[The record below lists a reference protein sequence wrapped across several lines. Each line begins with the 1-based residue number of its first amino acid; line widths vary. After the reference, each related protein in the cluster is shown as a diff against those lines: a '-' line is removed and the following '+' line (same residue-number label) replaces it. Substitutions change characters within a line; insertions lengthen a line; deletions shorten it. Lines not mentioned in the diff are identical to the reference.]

1 MATSRKAGDVT
12 LDFRNMDF
20 STMSEKGLP
29 DPHEQLRPL
38 KLLELFGGIGAPRR
52 ALENIFGPSCLR
64 SIDYIEVLPYA
75 VQSYNQIFQC
85 GPRPQD
91 IRIWNLAPDIVV
103 HGSPCQ
109 DFSNEGKNNINTGRS
124 ILFERTLQILDPTPK
139 NGFPELSRQPKVVI
153 WENVRATCR

>member
-109 DFSNEGKNNINTGRS
+109 DFSKERITSIPGALSYSSGPCRS
-124 ILFERTLQILDPTPK
+124 WIRRQRTDFRNYRGSQ
-139 NGFPELSRQPKVVI
+139 R
-153 WENVRATCR
+153 

>member
-75 VQSYNQIFQC
+75 VQSYNQIFQHLFLMC
-85 GPRPQD
+85 INIPADLLFVHNFCLHYSLYTIFPTSENTLRVKKDRRGRLVPGVS
-91 IRIWNLAPDIVV
+91 RI
-103 HGSPCQ
+103 
-109 DFSNEGKNNINTGRS
+109 
-124 ILFERTLQILDPTPK
+124 
-139 NGFPELSRQPKVVI
+139 
-153 WENVRATCR
+153 

>member
-75 VQSYNQIFQC
+75 ARDRRISGSGTWPRISWYTAPRVRIF
-85 GPRPQD
+85 PTR
-91 IRIWNLAPDIVV
+91 
-103 HGSPCQ
+103 
-109 DFSNEGKNNINTGRS
+109 
-124 ILFERTLQILDPTPK
+124 ERTISIPDVPSYSSGLYRSWIRRQRTD
-139 NGFPELSRQPKVVI
+139 SRNYRGSRK
-153 WENVRATCR
+153 W

>member
-64 SIDYIEVLPYA
+64 SIDYIAPQNLLFKIAPFWK
-75 VQSYNQIFQC
+75 FQ
-85 GPRPQD
+85 
-91 IRIWNLAPDIVV
+91 
-103 HGSPCQ
+103 
-109 DFSNEGKNNINTGRS
+109 K
-124 ILFERTLQILDPTPK
+124 
-139 NGFPELSRQPKVVI
+139 
-153 WENVRATCR
+153 

>member
-64 SIDYIEVLPYA
+64 SIDYIEVLSKTYFLK
-75 VQSYNQIFQC
+75 SLHFGNF
-85 GPRPQD
+85 
-91 IRIWNLAPDIVV
+91 
-103 HGSPCQ
+103 
-109 DFSNEGKNNINTGRS
+109 KNSVLKWVTKM
-124 ILFERTLQILDPTPK
+124 E
-139 NGFPELSRQPKVVI
+139 
-153 WENVRATCR
+153 